1 MAIAEAEV
9 RKPIPF
15 DVNHL
20 DKLLDDAGIDVLVAT
35 SKHNVQY
42 LLGDYKFF
50 FFEAMD
56 AIGVSRYLPAVVY
69 QKGKPAAA
77 AYVGNSMEAYE
88 KELGKFWPQNL
99 YLSTWTSQDT
109 MQRVVDHIAKLGPG
123 VRRVGIEAA
132 FLPADAEKALRRG
145 LSNVD
150 IVDAFFPLERLRAVK
165 SPKEIEYLQL
175 ASERVVESMNVVY
188 AQCAPGKTKQE
199 LAEALRVEE
208 VKRGL
213 AFDYCLIA
221 AGKSLNR
228 APSDQK
234 LLAGDVVSIDS
245 GGNYH
250 GYIGDL
256 ARMGVVG
263 NKPDA
268 ELEDL
273 LGFVEEVQ
281 MAVAQA
287 DPAWRGGRLDLRGR
301 RQAARGIPAQSLHP
315 LHGARHG
322 PRKPR
327 GAATHG
333 RRSSPLP
340 RLRHRPPAGSRHGL
354 VDRDHDEPSQA
365 RPGQNRGHRPRHR
378 QRLAGP
384 RRRRSR
390 LAAHGGVN
398 RAVPL
403 PPGIRRTQAE
413 KGLAGGLHVRRQ
425 AGGMLHGDVN
435 VAEVALERIAL
446 VDGVGAGGMEDQ
458 VNGADCLVHAMRD
471 RKSCLHDGRVEV
483 ALALTCARP

>member
-1 MAIAEAEV
+1 MAVAEAEV

-15 DVNHL
+15 DVKRL

-56 AIGVSRYLPAVVY
+56 AIGVNRYLPAVVY
-69 QKGKPAAA
+69 QKGKPETA

-88 KELGKFWPQNL
+88 KELGKFWPQSL
-99 YLSTWTSQDT
+99 YLSTWSGPET

-132 FLPADAEKALRRG
+132 FIPADAEKTLRSG

-150 IVDAFFPLERLRAVK
+150 VVDAFFPLERLRAVK
-165 SPKEIEYLQL
+165 SAKEIEYLQL

-188 AQCAPGKTKQE
+188 AQAAPGKTKQE

-221 AGKSLNR
+221 AGTSLNR
-228 APSDQK
+228 APSGQK
-234 LLAGDVVSIDS
+234 LQAGDVISIDS

-268 ELEDL
+268 ELDDL

-281 MAVAQA
+281 MASRK
-287 DPAWRGGRLDLRGR
+287 PIR
-301 RQAARGIPAQSLHP
+301 
-315 LHGARHG
+315 HGAQGGSICAVGEKLLAASRH
-322 PRKPR
+322 K
-327 GAATHG
+327 AYTHFMAHG
-333 RRSSPLP
+333 MGLVSHEAP
-340 RLRHRPPAGSRHGL
+340 RLMHEGPVPYPGYDKDRPLEAGMVLSIETTMNHPKRGL
-354 VDRDHDEPSQA
+354 VKIEDTVLVTDSG
-365 RPGQNRGHRPRHR
+365 GQ
-378 QRLAGP
+378 
-384 RRRRSR
+384 
-390 LAAHGGVN
+390 
-398 RAVPL
+398 
-403 PPGIRRTQAE
+403 
-413 KGLAGGLHVRRQ
+413 GLG
-425 AGGMLHGDVN
+425 
-435 VAEVALERIAL
+435 
-446 VDGVGAGGMEDQ
+446 DGVRGWQRTAG
-458 VNGADCLVHAMRD
+458 
-471 RKSCLHDGRVEV
+471 
-483 ALALTCARP
+483 

>member
-1 MAIAEAEV
+1 MAMAQAEV

-15 DVNHL
+15 DVKRL

-56 AIGVSRYLPAVVY
+56 AIGVNRYLPAVVY
-69 QKGKPAAA
+69 QKGKPDSA

-88 KELGKFWPQNL
+88 KELGKFWPQSL
-99 YLSTWTSQDT
+99 YLSTWSGPET
-109 MQRVVDHIAKLGPG
+109 MQRVVEHIAKLGPG

-132 FLPADAEKALRRG
+132 FIPADAEKTLRSG

-150 IVDAFFPLERLRAVK
+150 VVDAFFPLERLRAVK
-165 SPKEIEYLQL
+165 SAKEIEYLQL
-175 ASERVVESMNVVY
+175 ASERVTESMNVVY
-188 AQCAPGKTKQE
+188 ALAAPGRTKQE

-208 VKRGL
+208 TKRGL

-221 AGKSLNR
+221 AGTSLNR

-234 LLAGDVVSIDS
+234 LLAGDVLSIDS

-281 MAVAQA
+281 MA
-287 DPAWRGGRLDLRGR
+287 
-301 RQAARGIPAQSLHP
+301 S
-315 LHGARHG
+315 
-322 PRKPR
+322 RKPIR
-327 GAATHG
+327 AGAQGGSICAVGDKLLAASPHKAYTHFMAHG
-333 RRSSPLP
+333 MGLVSHEAP
-340 RLRHRPPAGSRHGL
+340 RLMDGGPVPYPGYDIDRPLEAGMVLSIETTMNHPKRGL
-354 VDRDHDEPSQA
+354 VKIEDTVLVTDS
-365 RPGQNRGHRPRHR
+365 GW
-378 QRLAGP
+378 
-384 RRRRSR
+384 
-390 LAAHGGVN
+390 
-398 RAVPL
+398 
-403 PPGIRRTQAE
+403 
-413 KGLAGGLHVRRQ
+413 KGLG
-425 AGGMLHGDVN
+425 
-435 VAEVALERIAL
+435 
-446 VDGVGAGGMEDQ
+446 DGVRGWQRTGG
-458 VNGADCLVHAMRD
+458 
-471 RKSCLHDGRVEV
+471 
-483 ALALTCARP
+483 